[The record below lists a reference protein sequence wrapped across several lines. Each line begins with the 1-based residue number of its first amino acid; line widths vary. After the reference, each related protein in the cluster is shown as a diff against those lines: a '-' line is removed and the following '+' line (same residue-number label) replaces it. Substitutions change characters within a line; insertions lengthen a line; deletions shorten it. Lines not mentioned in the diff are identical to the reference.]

1 MIEIKTVSYR
11 LEIRTQLGE
20 QDRLN
25 IGLVQLC
32 RMPCGGRPADSF
44 AGISCID
51 EHCCNVES
59 KPEF

>member
-44 AGISCID
+44 AGISCHKI
-51 EHCCNVES
+51 
-59 KPEF
+59 